1 MKPIKLIVKT
11 KSEKY
16 PIIIGRNLISNLSG
30 IFKTNYINFK
40 KCLLVLDKN
49 IPNRYVKQ
57 ISRSLKKYEVYK
69 FIYNANEKNKDQK
82 NVNKILDLLLQK
94 NFSRDDCLISIGGG
108 ITGDVA
114 GFAASLFKRGLK
126 FINIPTTLLSQV
138 DSSIGGKTGI
148 NTSEGKNLIGSF
160 YQPKIVISDVDVLKS
175 LPFREVVCGYAEIVK
190 HALIA
195 NKKFYNFLDKNI
207 NEVLKLKSPTIEKS
221 IYESCKVKKSIVE
234 KDEKEK
240 NLRKILNFGHTFA
253 HAYEASLNFS
263 KKLNHGEAVIL
274 GMKSAFEFSHN
285 KKLITSKEFH
295 SAIKHLNNSHFP
307 VSIKNYFNSKK
318 INQIISYMMRDKKNN
333 SKNIKLMLIR
343 KIGGPIIEKEFS
355 NAAIKLYLKKILI
368 N

>member
-1 MKPIKLIVKT
+1 MRPIKLMVRT
-11 KSEKY
+11 NSEKY
-16 PIIIGRNLISNLSG
+16 PIIIGRNLISNLSR
-30 IFKTNYINFK
+30 ILKKNSIDFK

-49 IPNRYVKQ
+49 IPKRYVKQ
-57 ISRSLKKYEVYK
+57 ISGSLKRYEVWK
-69 FIYNANEKNKDQK
+69 FIYNANEKNKNQK

-108 ITGDVA
+108 ITGDVS

-126 FINIPTTLLSQV
+126 FVNIPTTLLSQV

-175 LPFREVVCGYAEIVK
+175 LPSREVVCGYAEIVK

-195 NKKFYNFLDKNI
+195 NKKFYNFLDNNI
-207 NEVLKLKSPTIEKS
+207 DEVLKLKSPIIEKS

-253 HAYEASLNFS
+253 HAYEAGLNFS

-274 GMKSAFEFSHN
+274 GMKSAFEFSYSR
-285 KKLITSKEFH
+285 KLITTKEFD

-307 VSIKNYFNSKK
+307 ISIKNYFTMNK
-318 INQIISYMMRDKKNN
+318 INQIISFMMRDKKNN
-333 SKNIKLMLIR
+333 SKNIKLMLIK

-355 NAAIKLYLKKILI
+355 GLTVKFFFKKRLI

>member
-11 KSEKY
+11 HSEKY
-16 PIIIGRNLISNLSG
+16 PIIIGRNLISNLSK
-30 IFKTNYINFK
+30 IFKKNSFNFK

-49 IPNRYVKQ
+49 IPSKYIKQ
-57 ISRSLKKYEVYK
+57 ISKSLYRYEVYK
-69 FIYNANEKNKDQK
+69 FIYNANEKNKNQK
-82 NVNKILDLLLQK
+82 NVSKILDLLLKK
-94 NFSRDDCLISIGGG
+94 NFSRDDCLISVGGG
-108 ITGDVA
+108 ITGDVS

-126 FINIPTTLLSQV
+126 FVNIPTTLLSQV
-138 DSSIGGKTGI
+138 DSSVGGKTGI
-148 NTSEGKNLIGSF
+148 NTFQGKNLIGSF
-160 YQPKIVISDVDVLKS
+160 YQPKIVISDVDFLKS
-175 LPFREVVCGYAEIVK
+175 LPFREIVCGYAEIVK

-207 NEVLKLKSPTIEKS
+207 NKILKLNSPALEKS

-274 GMKSAFEFSHN
+274 GMKSALEFSHN
-285 KKLITSKEFH
+285 KKLIAFREFD
-295 SAIKHLNNSHFP
+295 SALKHLNNSHFP
-307 VSIKNYFNSKK
+307 ISIKNYFSIREIDRVVSFMK
-318 INQIISYMMRDKKNN
+318 RDKKNN
-333 SKNIKLMLIR
+333 SQNIKLMLIK

-355 NAAIKLYLKKILI
+355 DITIKLFLKKRLI

>member
-1 MKPIKLIVKT
+1 MRPIKLIVKT
-11 KSEKY
+11 NSEKY
-16 PIIIGRNLISNLSG
+16 PIIIGRNLVSNLSK
-30 IFKTNYINFK
+30 IFKKNSINFK

-49 IPNRYVKQ
+49 IPNMYVKQ
-57 ISRSLKKYEVYK
+57 ISKSLKRYEVYK
-69 FIYNANEKNKDQK
+69 FIYYANEKNKNHK
-82 NVNKILDLLLQK
+82 NVTKILDFLLKK

-126 FINIPTTLLSQV
+126 FVNIPTTLLSQV
-138 DSSIGGKTGI
+138 DSSVGGKTGI
-148 NTSEGKNLIGSF
+148 NTSQGKNLIGSF
-160 YQPKIVISDVDVLKS
+160 YQPKIVISDVDFLKS
-175 LPFREVVCGYAEIVK
+175 LPFREIVCGYAEIVK

-207 NEVLKLKSPTIEKS
+207 DEILKLKSPTIEKS

-263 KKLNHGEAVIL
+263 KRLNHGEAVIL
-274 GMKSAFEFSHN
+274 GMKSAFEFSHS
-285 KKLITSKEFH
+285 KKMITYKEFE
-295 SAIKHLNNSHFP
+295 SAIKHLNNSCFP
-307 VSIKNYFNSKK
+307 GSIKNYFTIKK
-318 INQIISYMMRDKKNN
+318 INQITSFMMRDKKNN

-355 NAAIKLYLKKILI
+355 NATIKLFLKKRLV

>member
-49 IPNRYVKQ
+49 IPNRCVKQ
-57 ISRSLKKYEVYK
+57 ISKSLKRYEVYK
-69 FIYNANEKNKDQK
+69 FIYNANEKNKNQK
-82 NVNKILDLLLQK
+82 NVSKILDLLLKK

-114 GFAASLFKRGLK
+114 GFTASLFKRGLK
-126 FINIPTTLLSQV
+126 FVNIPTTLLSQV

-285 KKLITSKEFH
+285 RKLISNKDFE

-307 VSIKNYFNSKK
+307 ISIKNYFTIKK
-318 INQIISYMMRDKKNN
+318 VNQIISFMMRDKKNN
-333 SKNIKLMLIR
+333 SKNIKLMLIK

-355 NAAIKLYLKKILI
+355 DLTLKFFLKKRLI